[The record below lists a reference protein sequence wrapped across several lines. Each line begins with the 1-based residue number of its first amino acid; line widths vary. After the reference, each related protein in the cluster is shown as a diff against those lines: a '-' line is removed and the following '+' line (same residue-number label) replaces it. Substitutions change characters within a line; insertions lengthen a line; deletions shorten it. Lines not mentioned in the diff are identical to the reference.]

1 VEKIL
6 IKKRRRI
13 RLDPNNPYRTRDLI
27 YTLLNRESELVIEV
41 EQYDYVLRSLVA
53 EDRQTIAVEENQ
65 ALTRQLL
72 DYMLNN
78 AKGAK
83 EAVAIYQDWRKGK
96 ITLIKECNNI
106 LVQEAVRRRF
116 ARNLKRI

>member
-1 VEKIL
+1 M
-6 IKKRRRI
+6 
-13 RLDPNNPYRTRDLI
+13 
-27 YTLLNRESELVIEV
+27 LNRESELVIEV